1 MENQFKLYMQV
12 QLAKPLPEYHF
23 EPGDVA
29 TIVEIVKDKQNN
41 TGYVLEFF
49 DQHGHTLQVAAVAED
64 HITLPPEHAIV
75 NYRPYQAA

>member
-1 MENQFKLYMQV
+1 MEKPFKLYMQV

-29 TIVEIVKDKQNN
+29 TIVEVVKDKHNN

-49 DQHGHTLQVAAVAED
+49 DQNGHTLKVVAVAED
-64 HITLPPEHAIV
+64 DIALPPEHAIV
-75 NYRPYQAA
+75 NYRPYRAA